1 MATAFPPA
9 LDTFV
14 DPVGT
19 DLLDNANALL
29 KHDFQHTHI
38 NDAVAAI
45 EAQLWLTGLLTGS
58 GVPGAG
64 LGSNT
69 NMYLDTVTGI
79 IYRKTAGTWAAI
91 YTPTTGGAAPYQ
103 YDPGTGSG
111 GTNAGSSNYKGVL
124 FTPSSN
130 MSLTEITCEY
140 SGFVAS
146 ATYQAFVVTLAANVP
161 GATTIATVVG
171 STTLLTMNAST
182 TGVTMGKVTMAF
194 ASPLAL
200 TSGTTYCFL
209 PGTPSQAGGTVGLQ
223 IYNAAFNGNITLA
236 DPPGVLGDWVAV
248 AVSTPIVTSVASVV
262 AATVSRPSVGFT
274 AKL

>member
-45 EAQLWLTGLLTGS
+45 EAQVWLTGLLTGS

-91 YTPTTGGAAPYQ
+91 YTPAVGGGSVGTTTP
-103 YDPGTGSG
+103 TLSG
-111 GTNAGSSNYKGVL
+111 GFSTFHRDDA
-124 FTPSSN
+124 T
-130 MSLTEITCEY
+130 
-140 SGFVAS
+140 S
-146 ATYQAFVVTLAANVP
+146 ATGVVTGRMFLTGFIAGKSMTVNNLIWVC
-161 GATTIATVVG
+161 TT
-171 STTLLTMNAST
+171 S
-182 TGVTMGKVTMAF
+182 
-194 ASPLAL
+194 
-200 TSGTTYCFL
+200 SGTTTLFKLGIYSLDASQNGTLLMSTANTAASPSSTGVKTIAVASPTAVVAGAAYAFAL
-209 PGTPSQAGGTVGLQ
+209 LAVGGTPQFATGNTVTLQALADRAPFTAGLLTGQADLPASFTFAGLSAMGTV
-223 IYNAAFNGNITLA
+223 
-236 DPPGVLGDWVAV
+236 PGYMEVL
-248 AVSTPIVTSVASVV
+248 
-262 AATVSRPSVGFT
+262 
-274 AKL
+274 